1 MLDENIWLQLTENEK
16 FAEIQNYLND
26 YLSIEAGDHELY
38 KQEAQGKLVA
48 IKKELENKIFKI
60 LDIEN
65 AS

>member
-1 MLDENIWLQLTENEK
+1 MLDENIWLQLTETEK

-38 KQEAQGKLVA
+38 KQDTQGKLAA